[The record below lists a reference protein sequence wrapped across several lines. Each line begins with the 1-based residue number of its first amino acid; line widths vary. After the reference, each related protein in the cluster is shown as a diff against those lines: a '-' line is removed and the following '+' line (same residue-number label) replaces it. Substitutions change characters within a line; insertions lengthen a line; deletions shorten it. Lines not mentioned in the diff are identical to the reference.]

1 MLCFFFL
8 LHSFLFCLN
17 VLISVHTYFGAL
29 NRVRDGPFSSS
40 RSARQSNSTWQASLW
55 VTGDADAHFRET
67 SWSDTALLA
76 KQCGQ
81 GCAPHLLNKTATE
94 TTMSRDQ
101 VYMTSQPPQHGA
113 SYYTLSCIFS
123 LRAERKVKESSLIH
137 NSPTN
142 HETIYVTQSF
152 VFVLTFCI
160 I

>member
-1 MLCFFFL
+1 MS
-8 LHSFLFCLN
+8 SFLFTHILAHWT
-17 VLISVHTYFGAL
+17 VLETVPSPRADP
-29 NRVRDGPFSSS
+29 RVN
-40 RSARQSNSTWQASLW
+40 QLSTWQASLW